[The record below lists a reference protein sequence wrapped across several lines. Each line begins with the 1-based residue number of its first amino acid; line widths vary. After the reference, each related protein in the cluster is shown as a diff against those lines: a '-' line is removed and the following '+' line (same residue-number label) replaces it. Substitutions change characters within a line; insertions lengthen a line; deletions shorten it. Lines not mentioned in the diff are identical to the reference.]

1 MIITVR
7 FFTNLR
13 EITGKRKEE
22 IQISNSITIGDFLGI
37 LSKKFGSQFIDYLYD
52 DRGEL
57 RSYLQV
63 IVIRGDTRL
72 KGLKTYLKDKDEVAI
87 LPPAGG
93 G

>member
-22 IQISNSITIGDFLGI
+22 IEIPDSITIKEFLGI
-37 LSKKFGSQFIDYLYD
+37 LSKRFGPQFIDYIYD
-52 DRGEL
+52 ERGEL

-72 KGLKTYLKDKDEVAI
+72 KGLKTYLIDKDEVAI